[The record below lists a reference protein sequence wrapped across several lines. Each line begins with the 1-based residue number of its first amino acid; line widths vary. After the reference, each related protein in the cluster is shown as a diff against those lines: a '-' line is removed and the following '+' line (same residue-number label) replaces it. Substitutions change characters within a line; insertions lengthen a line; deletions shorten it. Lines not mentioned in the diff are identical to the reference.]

1 MSFSGPVR
9 VSLKRGIILLCL
21 VKVGPESTKRG
32 ISGSRIPRKVLPSE
46 EGFAQKS
53 RSFSLVSKLNE
64 FASLSEAASLSQAIE
79 LSEDVVLSEAISVI
93 EAPTLIKA
101 RLVQ

>member
-1 MSFSGPVR
+1 MNEYS
-9 VSLKRGIILLCL
+9 
-21 VKVGPESTKRG
+21 ESTKRG

-79 LSEDVVLSEAISVI
+79 LSEPAILS
-93 EAPTLIKA
+93 
-101 RLVQ
+101 

>member
-1 MSFSGPVR
+1 M
-9 VSLKRGIILLCL
+9 L
-21 VKVGPESTKRG
+21 
-32 ISGSRIPRKVLPSE
+32 SE

-79 LSEDVVLSEAISVI
+79 LSEPAILS
-93 EAPTLIKA
+93 
-101 RLVQ
+101 

>member
-1 MSFSGPVR
+1 MR
-9 VSLKRGIILLCL
+9 
-21 VKVGPESTKRG
+21 

-53 RSFSLVSKLNE
+53 RSFSLVPELNE

-79 LSEDVVLSEAISVI
+79 LSEPAVLSEATSLS
-93 EAPTLIKA
+93 EAPVPLSQA
-101 RLVQ
+101 E

>member
-1 MSFSGPVR
+1 MPNFISFLS
-9 VSLKRGIILLCL
+9 CL
-21 VKVGPESTKRG
+21 EVVQKFGTESTKRG

-53 RSFSLVSKLNE
+53 RSFSLVPELNE

-79 LSEDVVLSEAISVI
+79 LSEPAILS
-93 EAPTLIKA
+93 
-101 RLVQ
+101 

>member
-1 MSFSGPVR
+1 MR
-9 VSLKRGIILLCL
+9 MMA
-21 VKVGPESTKRG
+21 ESTKRG

-53 RSFSLVSKLNE
+53 RSLSRVPKLNK

-79 LSEDVVLSEAISVI
+79 LSEPAVLSEA
-93 EAPTLIKA
+93 T
-101 RLVQ
+101 